1 MAKGCDELAFHWLS
15 FSKVNRVART
25 RKVFSHRVKAV
36 ASWIMFQ
43 SVKEYQRVFKRKRE
57 KQGDIMTKEEA
68 REQIKEWQRGE
79 STSFMCKLI
88 DLISKADSNNRHRL
102 KIAFPEI
109 VEAWEEWFYGERV

>member
-1 MAKGCDELAFHWLS
+1 
-15 FSKVNRVART
+15 
-25 RKVFSHRVKAV
+25 
-36 ASWIMFQ
+36 
-43 SVKEYQRVFKRKRE
+43 
-57 KQGDIMTKEEA
+57 MTKEEA